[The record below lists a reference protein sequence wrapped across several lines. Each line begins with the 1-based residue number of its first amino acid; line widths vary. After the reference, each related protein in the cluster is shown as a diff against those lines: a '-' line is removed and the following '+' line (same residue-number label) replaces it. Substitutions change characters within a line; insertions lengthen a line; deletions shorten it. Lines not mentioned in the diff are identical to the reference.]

1 MVSVGSTST
10 EITGARSDFPALTPA
25 SIVSA
30 LLRLSSALAFADQQF
45 FSELDLPEYESYDSL
60 RSHLYTAMTAGSDY
74 FGFA

>member
-1 MVSVGSTST
+1 MASAGSTFT
-10 EITGARSDFPALTPA
+10 EITGARSDFPAPTPA

-30 LLRLSSALAFADQQF
+30 LYVSPQPCTFADQQF